1 MAQLEDN
8 YISPFGNMA
17 NTMPEPRYATD
28 IFDTDLE
35 KRTLMFACYKGR
47 TSRKN
52 PGFLFSE
59 GVMCDVTD
67 MPAIKGEPINE
78 KESMAM
84 GKKKSKTNQG
94 QMYKTSLK
102 LNGDAIYGLAAICD
116 YDFSDDIDAD
126 YGMLAPS
133 TMRIKGDYGIL
144 GIIFIHSG
152 SYARHLRS
160 SEVLTQCRLKVAE
173 TPGSSDSY
181 TVEIESEGE
190 HMKSGNGQMYV
201 FENFVDRGDGIINNG
216 FAPDGIQTVFKV
228 GNGNHSLIGASTPLG
243 RGLPLQPVRPK
254 LKPSAI
260 ASAAVTLPFYW
271 FVEIAI
277 DGVEQKPKDVLSF
290 DRATGELTFATPPAM
305 GSCLSLVYA
314 LPTGK
319 PDFHEEG
326 KYSVGQVRMYNG
338 DYYVCAVNNGPG
350 VWNAAN
356 WTLIPAATHLV
367 GAEYRPHNYGQ
378 DDGTTSAPAHPTC
391 MFWSWTMLNYEM

>member
-47 TSRKN
+47 TSRKSI
-52 PGFLFSE
+52 GLLFSE

-78 KESMAM
+78 KESTAM
-84 GKKKSKTNQG
+84 GKKKYKSNQG

-116 YDFSDDIDAD
+116 YDFSDDLDAD

-144 GIIFIHSG
+144 GVIFIHSG

-201 FENFVDRGDGIINNG
+201 FENFLDKGDGIINNG
-216 FAPDGIQTVFKV
+216 FAPDGAQTVFKV
-228 GNGNHSLIGASTPLG
+228 GNGNHSLMGASTPVG

-254 LKPSAI
+254 LKPSGI

-271 FVEIAI
+271 FIEIAV
-277 DGVEQKPKDVLSF
+277 DGVPQTPKDVLSF
-290 DRATGELTFATPPAM
+290 DRATGEITFATPPAM

-319 PDFHEEG
+319 PDFNEETI
-326 KYSVGQVRMYNG
+326 YTVGQVRMYNG
-338 DYYVCAVNNGPG
+338 DYYVCAANNGPG
-350 VWNAAN
+350 VWNIAN
-356 WTLIPAATHLV
+356 WQLITAATNLV
-367 GAEYRPHNYGQ
+367 DAEYRTHNYGQ
-378 DDGTTSAPAHPTC
+378 DDATPSSPLYTTC
-391 MFWSWTMLNYEM
+391 MFWSWTMRTYEM